1 MASVVSTYLRQMG
14 RIPMLSPDEQ
24 IICGTA
30 VRQWL
35 DADSPTPKQIRQG
48 QRAKRRMVEA
58 NLRLVVSWAK
68 RYQNKG
74 LSLEDLIQE
83 GNLGLIRAVEKYDPT
98 TGYRFST
105 YATWWVRQ
113 AIQRAVQQQAT
124 VIRCSTSAMALQTK
138 VKALASIHYA
148 ETGNQPSMAYLAEEV
163 GVPEERLSSCL
174 ELVVRAQS
182 TLSLDAPISSEGGA
196 CSWAELIPSAAGDDP
211 MESMDREMALGAM
224 EAAISGMET
233 HDRVVLTAA
242 VAGVPT
248 GDRKDRARLSAAT
261 KRLRRRMGIPASAAA
276 MRTPTAPEVS
286 LQGVGAK
293 LEALD
298 LLAA

>member
-1 MASVVSTYLRQMG
+1 
-14 RIPMLSPDEQ
+14 MLSADEQ

-35 DADSPTPKQIRQG
+35 DAEDPTPQQTRRG
-48 QRAKRRMVEA
+48 QRAKKRMVEA

-68 RYQNKG
+68 KFQNKG
-74 LSLEDLIQE
+74 LALEDLIQE
-83 GNLGLIRAVEKYDPT
+83 GNLGLIRAVEKYDPS

-113 AIQRAVQQQAT
+113 GMQRALQQQAT
-124 VIRCSTSAMALQTK
+124 VIRCSSAALALQTK
-138 VKALASIHYA
+138 VKALASTHYA
-148 ETGNQPSMAYLAEEV
+148 ETGNQPSTAQLAEAV
-163 GVPEERLSSCL
+163 GVTEERLTFFL
-174 ELVVRAQS
+174 GLVVRAQS
-182 TLSLDAPISSEGGA
+182 TLSLDARVNSDEGS
-196 CSWAELIPSAAGDDP
+196 CSWVELIPSAAEDDP

-233 HDRVVLTAA
+233 RDRVVLTAA
-242 VAGVPT
+242 AAGVPT

-261 KRLRRRMGIPASAAA
+261 RRLRRRLGVTTGEAEMSAPAAS
-276 MRTPTAPEVS
+276 EIS
-286 LQGVGAK
+286 LQGVGAQ
-293 LEALD
+293 LQALD